1 MGKEIERKFLVRN
14 LPGNLGVFQSEE
26 ILQGYIPHTDTIEE
40 RLRLKGNRY
49 FHTFK
54 SKDKKDREESDTEI
68 GAYEFEKLWPLT
80 TAKLEKTRFRIPYAG
95 RTIELDIYY
104 GKLSGLITAEV
115 EFDTLEQQVN
125 FVPPSW
131 FGEDVTEN
139 ERYKNRN
146 LAAKGLPH

>member
-54 SKDKKDREESDTEI
+54 SKDKKT
-68 GAYEFEKLWPLT
+68 GKNLTLKLVRMNL
-80 TAKLEKTRFRIPYAG
+80 KNF
-95 RTIELDIYY
+95 
-104 GKLSGLITAEV
+104 GL
-115 EFDTLEQQVN
+115 
-125 FVPPSW
+125 
-131 FGEDVTEN
+131 
-139 ERYKNRN
+139 
-146 LAAKGLPH
+146 